1 MYRQRHKR
9 NSRRNSNS
17 NNRNRRFNSN
27 SRRRKNNQR
36 KSNIP
41 THKYISK
48 PNTKENV
55 PDSVEEYTGIKFSEF
70 DLESKLAYN
79 IRQKNYEITTE
90 IQEKT
95 IPIINQGQ
103 DVLGISETGS
113 GKTASFLIPM
123 INQLLKDTSRK
134 LLVIAPTRELAQQ
147 TAKEAISLIKGS
159 KIHVS
164 LIIGGEN
171 FGRQLSELRR
181 GTQLIVGTPGRLNDM
196 IKKGFIKPHM
206 ISNIIIDEVD
216 RMLDMGFIDDI
227 KFVFEK
233 LPTDRQSLFFS
244 ATHNKKVEKTV
255 STFTK
260 NYKLV
265 KLTNNTP
272 SNNVIQD
279 VIDYSKKEEKID
291 ILKNLLKKEAV
302 KKAIIFV
309 ETKKFADKVDKIL
322 YKNKFKVGVIHGDK
336 RQNQRK
342 RIIQRFR
349 NSKIDYLVA
358 TNVAARGID
367 IDDITHIINLDEP
380 GTYDEYI
387 HRIGRTGRNGATG
400 KAFTFVKK

>member
-9 NSRRNSNS
+9 NFRRNSNS
-17 NNRNRRFNSN
+17 RNRRSSN
-27 SRRRKNNQR
+27 RRRKNHQR
-36 KSNIP
+36 NSKIP

-48 PNTKENV
+48 PKAKSETSNEKIK
-55 PDSVEEYTGIKFSEF
+55 YTGIKFSEF
-70 DLESKLAYN
+70 DLEEKLARN
-79 IRQKNYEITTE
+79 IKQKNYEFTTE

-95 IPIINQGQ
+95 IPTINDGQ

-123 INQLLKDTSRK
+123 INQLLKDKSKK
-134 LLVIAPTRELAQQ
+134 LLIIAPTRELAQQ
-147 TAKEAISLIKGS
+147 TAKEAISLVKGS
-159 KIHVS
+159 HIHVS

-171 FGRQLSELRR
+171 FGRQLSDLRK
-181 GTQLIVGTPGRLNDM
+181 GYQLIVGTPGRLNDM

-206 ISNIIIDEVD
+206 IGNIIIDEVD

-227 KFVFEK
+227 KFIFDK
-233 LPTDRQSLFFS
+233 LPKDRQSLFFS
-244 ATHNKKVEKTV
+244 ATHNKQVEKIV
-255 STFTK
+255 SK
-260 NYKLV
+260 LSQNYKLV
-265 KLTNNTP
+265 KLANNTP
-272 SNNVIQD
+272 NDSVVQD
-279 VIDYSKKEEKID
+279 VVAYSKKEEKIS
-291 ILKNLLKKEAV
+291 ILKNLLSKQSV

-322 YKNKFKVGVIHGDK
+322 YKSKFRVGVIHGDK

-342 RIIQRFR
+342 RIIQKFR
-349 NSKIDYLVA
+349 KSKIDYLVA

-387 HRIGRTGRNGATG
+387 HRIGRTGRNGSVG
-400 KAFTFVKK
+400 KALTFVKK